1 MYIMSSSIPPDPW
14 FSTINYNPEFFSSNT
29 QTITLE
35 YANKTYLKR
44 VGIATSVASSTSFTG
59 EVGAPSFTSI
69 SSGATNFHLDNLA
82 GNLAPLVIRNQSTGF
97 DTFYRQ
103 LGTTKSHIFQTNGT
117 GTTNLTLA
125 NTLNTSSVPFLA
137 SFASAGNATRTI
149 EVVDTTSNN
158 RLALI
163 PSSINGNL
171 GPFVLAGDTQ
181 IVALASAIDAAILS
195 IGLWSTRTSG
205 IRITSGNL
213 NIGSGGS
220 SSVAPT
226 SAILFGSTAG
236 NATMTG
242 TFSFV
247 SDIILRTTQPTNT
260 VNYLGYTVK
269 QNATTVTAI
278 TTGVAYNN
286 NATGLSITPG
296 VYIFNIMVN
305 NSKLAAGAGDINVIQ
320 VGISTSTTNFVG
332 GASTL
337 VKGQQT
343 YVASAAAQD
352 IIGNGSFTFSVP
364 TTATYYF
371 LQQVSHTFGAVNL
384 IGTVNSYWQY
394 TRVA

>member
-1 MYIMSSSIPPDPW
+1 
-14 FSTINYNPEFFSSNT
+14 
-29 QTITLE
+29 
-35 YANKTYLKR
+35 
-44 VGIATSVASSTSFTG
+44 
-59 EVGAPSFTSI
+59 
-69 SSGATNFHLDNLA
+69 
-82 GNLAPLVIRNQSTGF
+82 
-97 DTFYRQ
+97 
-103 LGTTKSHIFQTNGT
+103 
-117 GTTNLTLA
+117 
-125 NTLNTSSVPFLA
+125 
-137 SFASAGNATRTI
+137 
-149 EVVDTTSNN
+149 
-158 RLALI
+158 
-163 PSSINGNL
+163 
-171 GPFVLAGDTQ
+171 
-181 IVALASAIDAAILS
+181 
-195 IGLWSTRTSG
+195 
-205 IRITSGNL
+205 
-213 NIGSGGS
+213 
-220 SSVAPT
+220 
-226 SAILFGSTAG
+226 
-236 NATMTG
+236 
-242 TFSFV
+242 
-247 SDIILRTTQPTNT
+247 LRTTQPTNT